1 MLPLPHYTKKKQKK
15 ETLGHRWH
23 MSIITTIGNQQNTL
37 ILLTCSPLSGF
48 SLYKYTIETHIK
60 TLKAQAQGHA

>member
-1 MLPLPHYTKKKQKK
+1 MQRKKKDTWSQM
-15 ETLGHRWH
+15 T
-23 MSIITTIGNQQNTL
+23 MSNITTIGNQQNTL

-60 TLKAQAQGHA
+60 TLKAQVQGHA